1 MPFITPDNG
10 SLTVFNLFDT
20 RTREDQTTLLDTMQG
35 IIQGANYPGWR
46 SSTLHGGIDQP
57 CAANYIQWR
66 SVEDLRDRYEGE
78 SFKHNTV
85 PYFTDLTTSV
95 HLLKT
100 EVVATHLHPELERIE
115 ISPDR
120 DDFTVIVIMGVEEAN
135 QARLVDLFAKPDPW
149 MEGVAGY
156 RSHSILRGLE
166 GDFVVNY
173 AQWESRAAYEA
184 FHDLPEEERP
194 ADSRSMRAAARPL
207 LTSRSSNTYEV
218 VFSRSAADDAAGAQ

>member
-20 RTREDQTTLLDTMQG
+20 RTHEDQTTLLNTMQG

-78 SFKHNTV
+78 NFKHNTV

-149 MEGVAGY
+149 MEGVPGY

-184 FHDLPEEERP
+184 FHNLPEEERP

-218 VFSRSAADDAAGAQ
+218 VFSRSAADDADGAQ